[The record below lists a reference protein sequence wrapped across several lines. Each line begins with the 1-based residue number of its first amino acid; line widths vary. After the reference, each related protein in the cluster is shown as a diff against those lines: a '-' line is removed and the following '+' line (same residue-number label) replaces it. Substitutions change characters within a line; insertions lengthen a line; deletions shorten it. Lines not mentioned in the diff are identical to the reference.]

1 MYNKGSFPLE
11 NSNIFSNFSKTI
23 DGNNNSNF
31 SPYNGSFNI
40 INSVLASGSFRNE
53 LFFGKGSVTGLYA
66 SGHARAQVS
75 LKNGKFILGA
85 FGKFSLFNATGKIG
99 IGNDNFSVS
108 LVGVGDIGTVT
119 GMAGILINPNKN
131 TYFVGIEAKAETFTA
146 RGGVQ
151 FDIFDTQIEVGG
163 SVTALSAG
171 IQFGI
176 GIKDG
181 EFYYKSGVAL
191 LFGYDFYIRIKFA

>member
-1 MYNKGSFPLE
+1 MYCPNDLVNYKHRF
-11 NSNIFSNFSKTI
+11 
-23 DGNNNSNF
+23 
-31 SPYNGSFNI
+31 
-40 INSVLASGSFRNE
+40 
-53 LFFGKGSVTGLYA
+53 
-66 SGHARAQVS
+66 VS
-75 LKNGKFILGA
+75 LE
-85 FGKFSLFNATGKIG
+85 
-99 IGNDNFSVS
+99 NFSVS

-119 GMAGILINPNKN
+119 GMAGILIIPNKN
-131 TYFVGIEAKAETFTA
+131 TYFVGIEAKAAAFTA

-176 GIKDG
+176 AIKDG
-181 EFYYKSGVAL
+181 EFYYKSGFAL